1 MNDTRRFGGKG
12 LRNQEATTTILSH
25 AVSNVKMEVSMSTAG
40 ATESIYFVGEQQ
52 GESASSP
59 TSSKGGSSMVTDP
72 EVIAK
77 KLGIN
82 LRDYEDADSNLVS
95 SLIKYR
101 GNETQDQFTSAIK
114 SLPDKQM
121 VAIIRWNRFD
131 LQFPDDFDWNGI
143 KQ

>member
-1 MNDTRRFGGKG
+1 
-12 LRNQEATTTILSH
+12 
-25 AVSNVKMEVSMSTAG
+25 
-40 ATESIYFVGEQQ
+40 
-52 GESASSP
+52 
-59 TSSKGGSSMVTDP
+59 MVTDP